1 MFKKSWVIV
10 EVTEGSE
17 RQEFVTLAGTSDKR
31 AINKVLAALKLY
43 KDECLRDGRE
53 DLTLLRQSVVE
64 DLSPVNQVLNQDNDE
79 AQERLMSLVEIEE
92 SK

>member
-43 KDECLRDGRE
+43 KDECYPASTIGCGR
-53 DLTLLRQSVVE
+53 SF
-64 DLSPVNQVLNQDNDE
+64 
-79 AQERLMSLVEIEE
+79 AGE
-92 SK
+92 SGFKPR